1 MWPHGKNN
9 CPPMLYGNRVIHA
22 RSCESSGD
30 KHDLGCQIFRFI
42 GSFMIL
48 EVSST
53 VGLCL
58 VARQKA
64 MCAYLKTCFN
74 SHLIQTHTHD
84 IIFSERRFIT
94 ECTGV
99 GSGGARGACAP
110 PTFLIGGAMVRLCP
124 PPPPPLPLLTPH
136 FYFPLELYVYIT
148 LTNNYLAFFIY
159 QLIILWTIS
168 IN

>member
-1 MWPHGKNN
+1 MFCLLCG
-9 CPPMLYGNRVIHA
+9 PMERIIAHPCSTAIVYIHA

-110 PTFLIGGAMVRLCP
+110 PPTFLIGGAMVRLCP
-124 PPPPPLPLLTPH
+124 PPPPPPSSH
-136 FYFPLELYVYIT
+136 F
-148 LTNNYLAFFIY
+148 
-159 QLIILWTIS
+159 
-168 IN
+168 